1 VTSWGCGETPTTY
14 IVGPL
19 QVEQTA
25 SATAPTNDETDSNS
39 GLSKDATI
47 ALAVILPVVGLAI
60 LVAAA
65 MLFIRRRKKR
75 ERNAVSR
82 VADGA
87 RSEMEQT
94 TECAPVPA
102 VPPYEMGDNV
112 LRPEL
117 DSREVRYRTS

>member
-1 VTSWGCGETPTTY
+1 
-14 IVGPL
+14 
-19 QVEQTA
+19 
-25 SATAPTNDETDSNS
+25 
-39 GLSKDATI
+39 
-47 ALAVILPVVGLAI
+47 
-60 LVAAA
+60 

-117 DSREVRYRTS
+117 DSREVRYGAN